1 MSEPAKQDTYTV
13 QNPDGTF
20 ATTTTTVKTKVDED
34 VAYGFGPGPVNRN
47 YCFKPEAIIRVLEI
61 IIGLV
66 IVSLITS
73 VYGPGPFKGVLFGQ
87 TILMVF
93 DGIAFC
99 FSFIFLV
106 VFFFNLHN
114 THLFFWP
121 WHVSDFIFS
130 IVATIFF
137 LVLGILEVY
146 YSLGAW
152 SNNCNDKKYN
162 IEKIENDGG
171 FSIIP
176 EGCGIIY
183 EWAFA
188 AFFCFINAILYA
200 ISAVFANRERQ
211 RENINRARGNY

>member
-1 MSEPAKQDTYTV
+1 MSKPTKQDVYTV

-20 ATTTTTVKTKVDED
+20 VTTTTTVKTKVDED

-66 IVSLITS
+66 IVSVITS

-137 LVLGILEVY
+137 LFLSILEAY
-146 YSLGAW
+146 YSTGAW
-152 SNNCNDKKYN
+152 ANNCND
-162 IEKIENDGG
+162 IGG
-171 FSIIP
+171 D
-176 EGCGIIY
+176 GIIHNGCRLIY
-183 EWAFA
+183 QWAFA

-200 ISAVFANRERQ
+200 ISAVFANRERK
-211 RENINRARGNY
+211 RENLNRARGNY